1 MFSSCDACES
11 CKLHFIGN
19 CLAGHGDNDYEF
31 ASPEWL
37 TENAALIERRARERA
52 EFYKRAMED
61 YNTRYGRKRNDRN

>member
-11 CKLHFIGN
+11 CQLHFLGT

-37 TENAALIERRARERA
+37 AENAALIEQIDRERH
-52 EFYKRAMED
+52 EFYRKAMEKIPSHKG
-61 YNTRYGRKRNDRN
+61 TKFAQ